1 MSCRPRLFALVGVQ
15 PGVLTLQALES
26 KVLLDT
32 AMSLYNLEH
41 SELYWEKAQD
51 TKLLIAW
58 NHDTIVIAFR
68 GTSSMA
74 NALAD
79 LQVDCPAEFSSMLR
93 GSRAY
98 PICQLMSKIV
108 LITLRSTTFLP
119 CNALCIWP

>member
-1 MSCRPRLFALVGVQ
+1 M
-15 PGVLTLQALES
+15 
-26 KVLLDT
+26 LLDT

-79 LQVDCPAEFSSMLR
+79 LQVGCPADNSHFVSCEEAGL
-93 GSRAY
+93 
-98 PICQLMSKIV
+98 CQLMSNIV
-108 LITLRSTTFLP
+108 LITLKFTTCPP
-119 CNALCIWP
+119 CCTLCVWP

>member
-1 MSCRPRLFALVGVQ
+1 M
-15 PGVLTLQALES
+15 
-26 KVLLDT
+26 LLDT

-79 LQVDCPAEFSSMLR
+79 LQVDCPADTVHCVLGEEAGLIQCVSS
-93 GSRAY
+93 
-98 PICQLMSKIV
+98 
-108 LITLRSTTFLP
+108 
-119 CNALCIWP
+119 